1 MKTFDDLYITS
12 LDDMIQA
19 VNDLGIVPFFS
30 NSIPGFSIEEHCKP
44 EIWFTDITGPW
55 EWKGPVI
62 RETNCAYGKFFEHKA
77 AWISKKWFPDF
88 ANYRRDG

>member
-30 NSIPGFSIEEHCKP
+30 NSIPGFSIEEKLHGSARNGSP
-44 EIWFTDITGPW
+44 TSRTTAATDMTSMHASMM
-55 EWKGPVI
+55 
-62 RETNCAYGKFFEHKA
+62 N
-77 AWISKKWFPDF
+77 
-88 ANYRRDG
+88 